1 MNKSQQPDK
10 QLIHVFVASYP
21 FDTLSDFV
29 PQSRL
34 DEINSCQ
41 NGDIAQ
47 SKYYV
52 FKLLEIALNQTYGVS
67 LDECNLARNTNGK
80 WTCDAC
86 QLSMSHC
93 GNVVAVAVSDLPVG
107 VDVELIDAARFN
119 GKLQARILTNAEQTT
134 ANSMT
139 ENERRLYANRLWT
152 IKEAAFKR
160 DNGQRFIASKY
171 DTTLLDYATVTATVD
186 EKPFFVTTV
195 GEKSPQVKYC
205 AIKVQISGK

>member
-1 MNKSQQPDK
+1 MNNLQQPDR

-29 PQSRL
+29 PQSRQ
-34 DEINSCQ
+34 DEIDGCLNA
-41 NGDIAQ
+41 DVAQ

-52 FKLLEIALNQTYGVS
+52 FKLLEIALKQTYGVS
-67 LDECNLARNTNGK
+67 LDGCSLVRNANGK
-80 WTCDAC
+80 WTCDVC

-119 GKLQARILTNAEQTT
+119 GKLQARIMTDGEQSA

-139 ENERRLYANRLWT
+139 DDERSLYANRLWT
-152 IKEAAFKR
+152 VKEAAFKR
-160 DNGQRFIASKY
+160 DNGQRFVASEY
-171 DTTLLDYATVTATVD
+171 DTALFEYSAVTVTD
-186 EKPFFVTTV
+186 NGRSFFVTTV
-195 GEKSPQVKYC
+195 GKNSPQVKYHE
-205 AIKVQISGK
+205 INVKISDK